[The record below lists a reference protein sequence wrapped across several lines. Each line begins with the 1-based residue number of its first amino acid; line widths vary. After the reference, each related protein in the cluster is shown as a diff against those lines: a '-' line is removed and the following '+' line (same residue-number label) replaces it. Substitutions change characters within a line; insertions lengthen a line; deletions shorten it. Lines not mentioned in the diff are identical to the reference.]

1 MKMLIF
7 ACKQFVKLNIYFKT
21 MANNT
26 ELISQCE
33 AKAKQWLTP
42 AFDEETRKEVE
53 AKLAAEDSW
62 NRNAYGSVGKG
73 DKKETS

>member
-1 MKMLIF
+1 
-7 ACKQFVKLNIYFKT
+7 

-33 AKAKQWLTP
+33 AKAKQWLSP

-53 AKLAAEDSW
+53 AKLRQKTKQNWLKAFIKTLNLVQVVSA
-62 NRNAYGSVGKG
+62 V
-73 DKKETS
+73 

>member
-1 MKMLIF
+1 
-7 ACKQFVKLNIYFKT
+7 

-33 AKAKQWLTP
+33 AKAKQWLSP

-53 AKLAAEDSW
+53 AKLKAEDKTELVESFYKDLEFGTGGLRGIMGAGS
-62 NRNAYGSVGKG
+62 NRMNIY
-73 DKKETS
+73 T